1 MHFGQEHHSSDTV
14 SFSEHHVRGH
24 MTSLCSGTFGGNFDL
39 LFKVGTARVL
49 HCKVTAF
56 TFVANVGQGD
66 NL

>member
-1 MHFGQEHHSSDTV
+1 
-14 SFSEHHVRGH
+14 